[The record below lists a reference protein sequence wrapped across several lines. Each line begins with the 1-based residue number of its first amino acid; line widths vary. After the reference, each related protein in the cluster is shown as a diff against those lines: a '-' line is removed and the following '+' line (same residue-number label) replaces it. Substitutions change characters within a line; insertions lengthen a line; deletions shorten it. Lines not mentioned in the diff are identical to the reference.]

1 MSKWIQT
8 LLAVAVTGVTFS
20 ALAQQAAEHT
30 QHHPAAAT
38 ATSPA
43 TGVTQPVAPQAGLT
57 MGMSMP
63 QMQQHM
69 QQHMATM
76 QTLHAKMAA
85 AQTPAERQ
93 ALMADHSKAMHEG
106 MDMMNGMK
114 AMGGKPG
121 MGSGSTPV
129 DPALHQPMM
138 EMRMDMMQTMMDMMM
153 QRMPAAATPPG
164 SK

>member
-8 LLAVAVTGVTFS
+8 LLAVAVTGVAFS
-20 ALAQQAAEHT
+20 ASAQQAAEHT
-30 QHHPAAAT
+30 QHHPAAAS

-43 TGVTQPVAPQAGLT
+43 TASTQQVTQQTGMP

-85 AQTPAERQ
+85 APTAAERQ
-93 ALMADHSKAMHEG
+93 ALMADHTKAMHEG
-106 MDMMNGMK
+106 MDMMKGAK
-114 AMGGKPG
+114 SMGGMQG
-121 MGSGSTPV
+121 MPEKRDTAASSADLV
-129 DPALHQPMM
+129 QRHQMM

-153 QRMPAAATPPG
+153 QRMPAAAPN
-164 SK
+164 

>member
-8 LLAVAVTGVTFS
+8 LLAVAVTGVAFS

-43 TGVTQPVAPQAGLT
+43 TGVTQPVAPQAGMT

-69 QQHMATM
+69 QQHMAPM
-76 QTLHAKMAA
+76 QTLHARMAA
-85 AQTPAERQ
+85 APTAAERQ
-93 ALMADHSKAMHEG
+93 TLMADHTKAMHEG
-106 MDMMNGMK
+106 MDMMKGMQ
-114 AMGGKPG
+114 AMGRMPG
-121 MGSGSTPV
+121 MGAMGAAPA
-129 DPALHQPMM
+129 DPAQHQPMM
-138 EMRMDMMQTMMDMMM
+138 EMRMDMMQTMMD
-153 QRMPAAATPPG
+153 
-164 SK
+164 

>member
-1 MSKWIQT
+1 MSKWIPT
-8 LLAVAVTGVTFS
+8 LVGVMVTGWVFAAS
-20 ALAQQAAEHT
+20 AQTDAEHT
-30 QHHPAAAT
+30 QHHPAAAS

-43 TGVTQPVAPQAGLT
+43 TASIQQVAPQAGMS

-85 AQTPAERQ
+85 APTAAERQ

-106 MDMMNGMK
+106 MDMMKGMK

-121 MGSGSTPV
+121 MGSGTAPA
-129 DPALHQPMM
+129 DPAQHQPMM

-153 QRMPAAATPPG
+153 QRMPASATPPA

>member
-1 MSKWIQT
+1 MSKWIPT
-8 LLAVAVTGVTFS
+8 LLMVVVTGVTFS
-20 ALAQQAAEHT
+20 ASAQQAADHS
-30 QHHPAAAT
+30 QHHPAATVTPAPAT
-38 ATSPA
+38 A
-43 TGVTQPVAPQAGLT
+43 VAPPAGMP
-57 MGMSMP
+57 MGMASMP

-76 QTLHAKMAA
+76 QAMRTKMAA

-93 ALMADHSKAMHEG
+93 ALMAEHTKAMHEG
-106 MDMMNGMK
+106 MDMMKGMK

-121 MGSGSTPV
+121 MGSGTTPV
-129 DPALHQPMM
+129 DPAQHQPMM

>member
-8 LLAVAVTGVTFS
+8 LLAVAVTGMTFS

-38 ATSPA
+38 ATSPT
-43 TGVTQPVAPQAGLT
+43 TGVTQPVAPQAG
-57 MGMSMP
+57 M
-63 QMQQHM
+63 
-69 QQHMATM
+69 TM

-106 MDMMNGMK
+106 MDMMKGMK

-121 MGSGSTPV
+121 MGSGTTPV
-129 DPALHQPMM
+129 DPAQHQPMM

-153 QRMPAAATPPG
+153 QRMPAAPAG
-164 SK
+164 K